1 MLIGRRMD
9 VVNVV
14 MLDIDGTLMD
24 SNYLHTEAFIRAFEA
39 LGLPRPPHA
48 AIHRQ
53 IGKGATKFLPDFVG
67 GNEVA
72 VKQVE
77 EKHSQLYKSIQHRGY
92 PLPGARELLHSL
104 AERGLQVW
112 LASSAKPDELE
123 FYRHALDV
131 RDKLAGIVTSG
142 DVEEAKPEPDVFV
155 EVLEQAGCAPGDAIV
170 VGDTVWDVEAAR
182 KTGLRTVAV
191 LTGGAFS
198 QAELEHA
205 GAVAVYQDCDE
216 LLRSGFPAG
225 L

>member
-39 LGLPRPPHA
+39 LGLPRPA
-48 AIHRQ
+48 ARRDPSPDRQ
-53 IGKGATKFLPDFVG
+53 GGHQIPARFRW

-155 EVLEQAGCAPGDAIV
+155 EVLEQAGCAPRCDRRRRYR
-170 VGDTVWDVEAAR
+170 VGR
-182 KTGLRTVAV
+182 
-191 LTGGAFS
+191 
-198 QAELEHA
+198 
-205 GAVAVYQDCDE
+205 
-216 LLRSGFPAG
+216 
-225 L
+225 